1 MTDRPGIPAR
11 ELSDEELERQGVHAH
26 AMRHWVFLHGTAEQF
41 RTHTERMLELEQEY
55 LRRHPQRTWQGSG
68 GEAEAPSRDDRIRD
82 LVQTFSRAITA
93 LLDEQPAAA
102 APSAPRRDPVQAQVA
117 LLQRFAEAPDGRM
130 HKLEAH
136 QIARQLAP
144 DSHLVAQLYRQDP
157 PLLHADRDVAGD
169 HRRRP
174 RLAAEARRPGLSGRS
189 VPAGQLRPR
198 GLGPRGPGR
207 VPLAEHLGGAVAA
220 PPRRQQLARQAGVEQ
235 REAPPLLDQADLGD
249 QRLPV
254 GARPRP
260 ADQVEEVLV
269 AAARWRRGPRPCGR
283 ASARRRAA
291 PAVATNDQL
300 PATQAELLEHPAG
313 LGLAVD
319 ARRHPRRRR

>member
-68 GEAEAPSRDDRIRD
+68 GETDAPSRDDRIRD

-102 APSAPRRDPVQAQVA
+102 SGQSSPRRDPVQAQVA
-117 LLQRFAEAPDGRM
+117 LLQRFADAPEGRM

-157 PLLHADRDVAGD
+157 PLLQADRDV
-169 HRRRP
+169 RVIT
-174 RLAAEARRPGLSGRS
+174 EA
-189 VPAGQLRPR
+189 
-198 GLGPRGPGR
+198 
-207 VPLAEHLGGAVAA
+207 
-220 PPRRQQLARQAGVEQ
+220 
-235 REAPPLLDQADLGD
+235 
-249 QRLPV
+249 
-254 GARPRP
+254 
-260 ADQVEEVLV
+260 
-269 AAARWRRGPRPCGR
+269 GR
-283 ASARRRAA
+283 AWLEKHTVSA
-291 PAVATNDQL
+291 
-300 PATQAELLEHPAG
+300 
-313 LGLAVD
+313 
-319 ARRHPRRRR
+319 